1 MGKENCIYVDKKG
14 KWWTAEAEIFGDG
27 EIHLVEEK
35 TAEEIKGSADAEAAR
50 IYANAYNKDPEFY
63 NFWKSME
70 SYKKT
75 LKEYDATYST
85 NMDYFKYLYS
95 AQGN

>member
-35 TAEEIKGSADAEAAR
+35 TAELTKDFKEDLIGYAKAVAPYILYEDENGNWDGIEA
-50 IYANAYNKDPEFY
+50 
-63 NFWKSME
+63 
-70 SYKKT
+70 
-75 LKEYDATYST
+75 
-85 NMDYFKYLYS
+85 
-95 AQGN
+95 GNRPTIQK